1 MEFEIMLRVIVGI
14 LGATPFMLL
23 ISELLR
29 VRSIFL
35 NIIIWIICFF
45 ISIFCLGELGGALM
59 VLFLVINVFIITGYL
74 SIYCPKAIK
83 HLKNKIFEKNN

>member
-1 MEFEIMLRVIVGI
+1 MELEIILRVIVGV

-29 VRSIFL
+29 VRGIFT

-45 ISIFCLGELGGALM
+45 ISAFCLGELGGSLI
-59 VLFLVINVFIITGYL
+59 VLFLVINIFIIIGYL

-83 HLKNKIFEKNN
+83 YLKNKVFEKNN